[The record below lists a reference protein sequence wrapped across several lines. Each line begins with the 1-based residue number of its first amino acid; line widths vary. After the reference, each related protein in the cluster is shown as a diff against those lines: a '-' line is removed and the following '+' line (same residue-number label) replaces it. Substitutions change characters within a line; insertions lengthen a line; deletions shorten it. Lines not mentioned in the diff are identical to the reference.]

1 MNSSGARS
9 SSLAA
14 RVVLIFAIGS
24 AVIMSAAG
32 YALYHALAMQHEA
45 NDAAN
50 IADSTQA
57 VRDILRGVDSRAKLG
72 ASLDR
77 LKDLTLGHR
86 YLDIGVRLDDRWLF
100 APAAGGLADA
110 KTEAAA
116 HSHGDTMAGVH
127 LGRRSWLVQH
137 VHHALAR
144 DGGHVD
150 VLLAV
155 ETTATHELLRRHAI
169 LAALFAAFGTLLS
182 ALLGWFAVRRGL
194 APVAQLAARAEE
206 VTAQRLDDRLDLSD
220 APRELN
226 SLADSINRMLRRLE
240 ESFGTLEQFSAD
252 IAHELRT
259 PLNNL
264 LLQTQVTLSRKR
276 TAQEYEEALHS
287 NLEELE
293 RLQRMVSEMLFLAR
307 AERGMIELRQEDV
320 DLRAEAESVVDYFE
334 AAASEKGQALQI
346 TGAARGDCDRSLVR
360 RAITNLVSNAVR
372 YAPDGARILVRLSED
387 GPGPSI
393 AVTNPAPA
401 IGGPELKRLFVRFA
415 RRDESRSRETEGA
428 GLGLAIVDSIMKL
441 QGGRVEVV
449 SGEGSLT
456 FLLLFRPSRATA

>member
-1 MNSSGARS
+1 
-9 SSLAA
+9 
-14 RVVLIFAIGS
+14 
-24 AVIMSAAG
+24 
-32 YALYHALAMQHEA
+32 
-45 NDAAN
+45 
-50 IADSTQA
+50 
-57 VRDILRGVDSRAKLG
+57 
-72 ASLDR
+72 
-77 LKDLTLGHR
+77 
-86 YLDIGVRLDDRWLF
+86 
-100 APAAGGLADA
+100 
-110 KTEAAA
+110 
-116 HSHGDTMAGVH
+116 MAGVH

-276 TAQEYEEALHS
+276 TAQ
-287 NLEELE
+287 
-293 RLQRMVSEMLFLAR
+293 
-307 AERGMIELRQEDV
+307 
-320 DLRAEAESVVDYFE
+320 
-334 AAASEKGQALQI
+334 
-346 TGAARGDCDRSLVR
+346 
-360 RAITNLVSNAVR
+360 
-372 YAPDGARILVRLSED
+372 
-387 GPGPSI
+387 
-393 AVTNPAPA
+393 
-401 IGGPELKRLFVRFA
+401 
-415 RRDESRSRETEGA
+415 
-428 GLGLAIVDSIMKL
+428 
-441 QGGRVEVV
+441 
-449 SGEGSLT
+449 
-456 FLLLFRPSRATA
+456 